1 MWGWVVEGDR
11 LGGGEEE
18 EGYREEKVV
27 GAGMWKER
35 G

>member
-11 LGGGEEE
+11 LGGEEE